1 MLIFSTFSVTPIP
14 RQGRYDLE
22 IRNSSYERDQAEF
35 KCMMKQ
41 AGTGGLLHTSKVTSG
56 YIIMY
61 CEARLLRIVKE
72 PRLDPFRDKIF
83 IHKSIIQKRKRICCC
98 AWCTETF
105 FLSPFRLHSRK
116 TMFESNLL
124 GYAENHFKVVL
135 ILISP
140 RSPLIY
146 PDSDSCLDV

>member
-1 MLIFSTFSVTPIP
+1 MLLCMVH
-14 RQGRYDLE
+14 
-22 IRNSSYERDQAEF
+22 RD
-35 KCMMKQ
+35 
-41 AGTGGLLHTSKVTSG
+41 V
-56 YIIMY
+56 
-61 CEARLLRIVKE
+61 
-72 PRLDPFRDKIF
+72 
-83 IHKSIIQKRKRICCC
+83 
-98 AWCTETF
+98 F